1 MRTVLTADLSMEIG
15 LGALSEQEC
24 YMLSFF
30 AKEGSEWRIGIYR
43 MNPSGPSMMIEA
55 PHVTL
60 DDGGKYHIPIWNKW
74 PDGLYIAKIASL
86 SLQNAESGVKSTAF
100 WLGSERPEDLA
111 RALEDAEVEQKN
123 FKEREVRLPGFQ
135 GDRRI
140 FLHVLVDGCYLDYH
154 QHFEGG
160 YLSPLGH
167 RLNPESI
174 VSAINKILPE
184 GVDFTDTALLNESY
198 GREHPLCL
206 VTFVNVQAPDSAEA
220 ANAVQDRLA
229 RVLAAL
235 SEDRG
240 ASPEIIAYLAEANG
254 DFKLFTPSSIYRG
267 NLIAGF
273 GPSITGMLDLF
284 EKAGENDPWIDF
296 ALGLMRTI
304 RIQRNPESQL
314 FQAWTFIES
323 AAKRSTAWKDE
334 VILDDAGAQLLD
346 PRGKTLNQ
354 KTDFGRVIAYFRD
367 NLGGGKI
374 SAANHLELLDAYK
387 CRSKIAHEGGIAV
400 PGSQS
405 NPSYYPDLARKIT
418 DWASQALR
426 HELVRAAKIDT

>member
-1 MRTVLTADLSMEIG
+1 MRIVLTTDLSMEMEIG
-15 LGALSEQEC
+15 TPGEQEC
-24 YMLSFF
+24 YILAFLG
-30 AKEGSEWRIGIYR
+30 KERSEWRIGIYS

-55 PHVTL
+55 PRVTL
-60 DDGGKYHIPIWNKW
+60 DDGGKYYMPIWNKW
-74 PDGLYIAKIASL
+74 PDGLYIAKIFSPSL
-86 SLQNAESGVKSTAF
+86 HNAESGIHSKAF
-100 WLGSERPEDLA
+100 WLGNGQPEDLD
-111 RALEDAEVEQKN
+111 RALEDAQFEQKQ
-123 FKEREVRLPGFQ
+123 FKEREIRLPGFQ

-140 FLHVLVDGCYLDYH
+140 FLHVLIDGCYLDYN

-167 RLNPESI
+167 ALHPDSI

-206 VTFVNVQAPDSAEA
+206 VTFVNVQAPDNAGA

-229 RVLAAL
+229 RILAAL
-235 SEDRG
+235 AEDRG

-254 DFKLFTPSSIYRG
+254 DFKLFTPSNIYRG

-273 GPSITGMLDLF
+273 GPNITGMLDLF
-284 EKAGENDPWIDF
+284 EKAGQADPWIDF

-314 FQAWTFIES
+314 FQAWIFIEA
-323 AAKRSTAWKDE
+323 AAKRSVPLKDE
-334 VILDDAGAQLLD
+334 IILDETGAELLD
-346 PRGKTLNQ
+346 PRGKILNQ
-354 KTDFGRVIAYFRD
+354 KSDFGRVIVYFKD
-367 NLGGGKI
+367 NLSGGKI
-374 SAANHLELLDAYK
+374 SAANYLELLDAYK

-405 NPSYYPDLARKIT
+405 NPTYYPDLSRKIT
-418 DWASQALR
+418 DWASQSLR